1 MQHLAADEGRM
12 RYQLLRTYAVA
23 LVVVG
28 WVDLVFFL
36 ILGFVPWFAFAGQT
50 IPVTS
55 PWGMWAIYLSPVGGL
70 ILGGLTALGY
80 FIASQLIQ
88 VFLDQRDLLEELLGV
103 NRRLLRIIEGKKPGG
118 DPREV
123 DLFRLDQSPDEEL
136 PSL

>member
-1 MQHLAADEGRM
+1 M
-12 RYQLLRTYAVA
+12 RFQLLRTYAVA

-36 ILGFVPWFAFAGQT
+36 ILGFVPWFAFAGQA
-50 IPVTS
+50 IPVSS
-55 PWGMWAIYLSPVGGL
+55 PWEMWAIYLSPVGGL

-118 DPREV
+118 GPREV